1 MDSFERI
8 RGLYTSKGENSRNHT
23 GQGTGMR
30 FTTKL
35 SALITLLVAL
45 AMFLMLMGC
54 SYSFFYVTQE
64 RLDRR
69 FESLMT
75 SLDQAMLHE
84 SPEEQKRWL
93 PLVMRPLGIV
103 AVSVDTSHSNLLS
116 YKLQTLKLP
125 WESLNG
131 YRQVALPLMQ
141 HPGAS
146 LHITYVDPFAS
157 DVRSLQSTAAVTLS
171 IVVMVVILLFSLRWL
186 RDQADGEDRL
196 ERRARRILNG
206 ERESVMQ
213 GDMREWPANVSGA
226 LDRLLADLAEAREER
241 SRVDTLIRAFA
252 AQDAKT
258 GLNNRLFFD
267 NQLTTQ
273 LEEEGSHGIVMMVRL
288 PDFDT
293 LREIHGNGA
302 VQELMYSLVNLL
314 STFVMRYPAALLARY
329 FHSDFTV
336 LLPHRTLKEADGIAS
351 QLVNAI
357 DALPSTALI
366 DREAFLHIGIVA
378 YRSGQTTEQVIDY
391 AEQATRHATLQGE
404 NGWYVYDSQVPEKG
418 RGSVKWRTLLEQVL
432 ARGGPRLYQKPA
444 VTVEGEVHHREIMS
458 RIYDGTQELL
468 PSEYMPL
475 VRQLGLAESYDRQH
489 LSRILPL
496 LTQWPEETL
505 AFTLSVD
512 SLLQRS
518 FQRWLRDSLLQCE
531 KSHRRRILIELA
543 EADVCQHIDRLR
555 PVLKLLSG
563 LGCRLAVSQAGLTV
577 VSTSYIKSLPVE
589 LVKLHPGLV
598 RSIDKRDENQ
608 LFVQS
613 LTGACEGTST
623 QVFAASVRTRNEWQT
638 LKERGILGGQGDFFA
653 SPEPIDVGRK
663 KYSRRYRV

>member
-1 MDSFERI
+1 
-8 RGLYTSKGENSRNHT
+8 
-23 GQGTGMR
+23 MR

-54 SYSFFYVTQE
+54 SYSFFYVTQDRQE
-64 RLDRR
+64 RR
-69 FESLMT
+69 FDSLVT

-84 SPEEQKRWL
+84 SPRDQEKWL
-93 PLVMRPLGIV
+93 PIVMRPLGIV
-103 AVSVDTSHSNLLS
+103 SIRVEAGTSQFLN
-116 YKLQTLKLP
+116 YKLPTLKKEP
-125 WESLNG
+125 WDALNG
-131 YRQVALPLMQ
+131 YRQVSRPLLQ
-141 HPGAS
+141 HPGS
-146 LHITYVDPFAS
+146 TLYITYLDPFAS
-157 DVRSLQSTAAVTLS
+157 DVRTLQSTAAVTLS
-171 IVVMVVILLFSLRWL
+171 IVVMVVVLLFSLRWL
-186 RDQADGEDRL
+186 REQADGEDRL

-206 ERESVMQ
+206 ERENVMQ
-213 GDMREWPANVSGA
+213 GDVREWPANVSGA
-226 LDRLLADLAEAREER
+226 LDHLLADLAEAREER

-273 LEEEGSHGIVMMVRL
+273 LEDEGSHGIVMMVRL
-288 PDFDT
+288 PDFET
-293 LREIHGNGA
+293 LRDTHGSVA

-314 STFVMRYPAALLARY
+314 STFVMRYPSALLARY

-444 VTVEGEVHHREIMS
+444 VTVAGEVHHLEIMS
-458 RIYDGTQELL
+458 RIYDGSQELL
-468 PSEYMPL
+468 PAEYMPL
-475 VRQLGLAESYDRQH
+475 VQQLGLAESYDRQQV
-489 LSRILPL
+489 SRIIPL
-496 LTQWPEETL
+496 LAQWPEETL
-505 AFTLSVD
+505 AFPLCVD
-512 SLLQRS
+512 SILQRS
-518 FQRWLRDSLLQCE
+518 FQRWLRDTLLQCE
-531 KSHRRRILIELA
+531 KSQRRRILIELA

-563 LGCRLAVSQAGLTV
+563 LGCRLAVSKAGLTV
-577 VSTSYIKSLPVE
+577 VSTSYIKSLQVE
-589 LVKLHPGLV
+589 IVKLHPGLV

-613 LTGACEGTST
+613 LTGHA

-638 LKERGILGGQGDFFA
+638 LKERGIHGGQGDFFA

>member
-1 MDSFERI
+1 
-8 RGLYTSKGENSRNHT
+8 
-23 GQGTGMR
+23 MR

-54 SYSFFYVTQE
+54 SYSFFYVTQDRQE
-64 RLDRR
+64 RR
-69 FESLMT
+69 FDSLVT
-75 SLDQAMLHE
+75 SLDQAMLQE
-84 SPEEQKRWL
+84 SPRDQEKWL
-93 PLVMRPLGIV
+93 PIVMRPLGIV
-103 AVSVDTSHSNLLS
+103 SIRVEAGTSKLLD
-116 YKLQTLKLP
+116 YKLPTLKKEP
-125 WESLNG
+125 WDALNG
-131 YRQVALPLMQ
+131 YRQVSRTLLQ
-141 HPGAS
+141 HPGS
-146 LHITYVDPFAS
+146 TLHITYLDPFAS
-157 DVRSLQSTAAVTLS
+157 DVRTLQSTAAVTLS
-171 IVVMVVILLFSLRWL
+171 IVVMVVVLLFSLRWL
-186 RDQADGEDRL
+186 REQADGEDRL

-206 ERESVMQ
+206 ERENVMQ
-213 GDMREWPANVSGA
+213 GDVREWPANVSGA

-273 LEEEGSHGIVMMVRL
+273 LEDEGSHGIVMMVRL
-288 PDFDT
+288 PDFET
-293 LREIHGNGA
+293 LRETHGSMA

-314 STFVMRYPAALLARY
+314 STFVMRYPSALLARY

-444 VTVEGEVHHREIMS
+444 VTVEGEVHHDVDADSAR
-458 RIYDGTQELL
+458 RTQLQ
-468 PSEYMPL
+468 
-475 VRQLGLAESYDRQH
+475 RGDRQDAGTAAEVDDGFARQIEAVQPLQTQRGGRVGAGAERQARIEHHVNRVGIGNVAPARADPQALTEAHRVEVVHPLALPVLVFQLFYLVAETGAQQRVLFQHRHH
-489 LSRILPL
+489 LGHIG
-496 LTQWPEETL
+496 
-505 AFTLSVD
+505 FGVV
-512 SLLQRS
+512 
-518 FQRWLRDSLLQCE
+518 
-531 KSHRRRILIELA
+531 
-543 EADVCQHIDRLR
+543 EADHVGIAPQQGFTRQRFEHRVVVG
-555 PVLKLLSG
+555 VLEG
-563 LGCRLAVSQAGLTV
+563 HRHGAAFHQRVAQVFRLAAGGVQFELDPRH
-577 VSTSYIKSLPVE
+577 SNSL
-589 LVKLHPGLV
+589 
-598 RSIDKRDENQ
+598 
-608 LFVQS
+608 
-613 LTGACEGTST
+613 
-623 QVFAASVRTRNEWQT
+623 
-638 LKERGILGGQGDFFA
+638 
-653 SPEPIDVGRK
+653 
-663 KYSRRYRV
+663 

>member
-1 MDSFERI
+1 
-8 RGLYTSKGENSRNHT
+8 
-23 GQGTGMR
+23 MR

-64 RLDRR
+64 RMERR
-69 FESLMT
+69 FDALVT
-75 SLDQAMLHE
+75 SIDQALLLDTPQDQE
-84 SPEEQKRWL
+84 KWL
-93 PLVMRPLGIV
+93 PLLTRPLGIV
-103 AVSVDTSHSNLLS
+103 AISVDTASSNLLR
-116 YKLQTLKLP
+116 YQAPTIKQP
-125 WESLNG
+125 WDALAG
-131 YRQVALPLMQ
+131 YRQVALPLLH
-141 HPGAS
+141 HPES
-146 LHITYVDPFAS
+146 TLHITYQDPFAG
-157 DVRSLQSTAAVTLS
+157 DVRSLQSTMAVTLA
-171 IVVMVVILLFSLRWL
+171 IVVMVIVLLFSLRWL
-186 RDQADGEDRL
+186 REQAEGEDIL

-206 ERESVMQ
+206 EREEVMK
-213 GDMREWPANVSGA
+213 GEVREWPASVSGA
-226 LDRLLADLAEAREER
+226 LDRLLADLADAREER

-273 LEEEGSHGIVMMVRL
+273 LEEEGSHGIVMMVRF

-293 LREIHGNGA
+293 LRETYGNAA

-336 LLPHRTLKEADGIAS
+336 LLPHRSLKEADGIAS

-357 DALPSTALI
+357 DSLPSKALI
-366 DREAFLHIGIVA
+366 EREAFLHIGIVA
-378 YRSGQTTEQVIDY
+378 YRSGQTTEQIIDY
-391 AEQATRHATLQGE
+391 AEQATRHAALQGE

-444 VTVEGEVHHREIMS
+444 IDVDGEVHHREIMS

-468 PSEYMPL
+468 PAEYMPL
-475 VRQLGLAESYDRQH
+475 VQQFGLAESYDRQ
-489 LSRILPL
+489 LMGRIIPL
-496 LTQWPEETL
+496 LRLWPEETL
-505 AFTLSVD
+505 AFPLCVD
-512 SLLQRS
+512 SLLQRP
-518 FQRWLRDSLLQCE
+518 FQRWLRDTLLQCE
-531 KSHRRRILIELA
+531 KTHRRRILIELA

-555 PVLKLLSG
+555 PVLRLLAG

-577 VSTSYIKSLPVE
+577 VSTSYIKSLQVE
-589 LVKLHPGLV
+589 IVKLHPGLV

-613 LTGACEGTST
+613 LSSACEGTCARL
-623 QVFAASVRTRNEWQT
+623 FAASVRTRSEWQT
-638 LKERGILGGQGDFFA
+638 LKERGIHGGQGDFFA

>member
-1 MDSFERI
+1 
-8 RGLYTSKGENSRNHT
+8 
-23 GQGTGMR
+23 MR

-45 AMFLMLMGC
+45 AMFLMLIGC
-54 SYSFFYVTQE
+54 SFSFFYVTQE
-64 RLDRR
+64 RMERR
-69 FESLMT
+69 FGALMT
-75 SLDQAMLHE
+75 SLDQAMLLE
-84 SPEEQKRWL
+84 APPEQEKWL
-93 PLVMRPLGIV
+93 PLVMRPLGVV
-103 AVSVDTSHSNLLS
+103 AISVTTSRSTVLE
-116 YKLQTLKLP
+116 YKISSDEAP
-125 WESLNG
+125 WDALTG
-131 YRQVALPLMQ
+131 YRQASLPMMQ
-141 HPGAS
+141 HPGSSLNITYIDSFAGDMRS
-146 LHITYVDPFAS
+146 LH
-157 DVRSLQSTAAVTLS
+157 STLAVTLS
-171 IVVMVVILLFSLRWL
+171 IILMVVILLFGLRWL
-186 RDQADGEDRL
+186 REQAEGEDRL
-196 ERRARRILNG
+196 ELRARRILNG
-206 ERESVMQ
+206 EREEVAK

-226 LDRLLADLAEAREER
+226 IDRLLSDLAEAREER

-273 LEEEGSHGIVMMVRL
+273 LEEDGSHGIVMMVRL

-293 LREIHGNGA
+293 LRETHGNTA

-336 LLPHRTLKEADGIAS
+336 LLPHRTLKEADGIAA
-351 QLVNAI
+351 QLVKSI
-357 DALPSTALI
+357 DTIPPTALI
-366 DREAFLHIGIVA
+366 DRETFLHIGIVA
-378 YRSGQTTEQVIDY
+378 YRGGQTTEQVIDY
-391 AEQATRHATLQGE
+391 AEQATRHATLQGG
-404 NGWYVYDSQVPEKG
+404 NGWYTYDSQVPEKG
-418 RGSVKWRTLLEQVL
+418 RGSVKWRTLLEQML

-444 VTVEGEVHHREIMS
+444 VTVDGEVHHREIMS
-458 RIYDGTQELL
+458 RIYDGTLELL
-468 PSEYMPL
+468 PAEYMPL
-475 VRQLGLAESYDRQH
+475 VQQLGLAESYDRQQM
-489 LSRILPL
+489 SRIIPL
-496 LTQWPEETL
+496 LALWPEETL
-505 AFTLSVD
+505 AFPLCVD

-518 FQRWLRDSLLQCE
+518 FQRWLRDTLLQCE
-531 KSHRRRILIELA
+531 KNHRRRILIELA

-555 PVLKLLSG
+555 PVLRLLSG

-577 VSTSYIKSLPVE
+577 VSTSYIKSLQVE
-589 LVKLHPGLV
+589 IVKLHPGLV
-598 RSIDKRDENQ
+598 RSIDRRDENQ

-613 LTGACEGTST
+613 LTSACNGTSA

>member
-1 MDSFERI
+1 
-8 RGLYTSKGENSRNHT
+8 
-23 GQGTGMR
+23 MR

-35 SALITLLVAL
+35 STLIILLVAL

-54 SYSFFYVTQE
+54 SYSFFYVTQD
-64 RLDRR
+64 RLERR
-69 FESLMT
+69 FDSLVT
-75 SLDQAMLHE
+75 SLDQSMLHGT
-84 SPEEQKRWL
+84 PDEQQQWL

-103 AVSVDTSHSNLLS
+103 AVSVDSGRTNLLT
-116 YKLQTLKLP
+116 YKLPTLKLP
-125 WESLNG
+125 WDSLNG
-131 YRQVALPLMQ
+131 YRQASRPLLQ
-141 HPGAS
+141 HPGSS
-146 LHITYVDPFAS
+146 LNITYIDPFAS
-157 DVRSLQSTAAVTLS
+157 DVRSLQSTGVVTLS
-171 IVVMVVILLFSLRWL
+171 IVVMLVILLFSLRWL
-186 RDQADGEDRL
+186 REQAEGEDRL

-213 GDMREWPANVSGA
+213 GDVREWPANVSGA
-226 LDRLLADLAEAREER
+226 LDRLLADLAEAREAR

-267 NQLTTQ
+267 NQLATQ

-293 LREIHGNGA
+293 LRETHGNNA

-329 FHSDFTV
+329 FRSDFTV
-336 LLPHRTLKEADGIAS
+336 LLPHRTLKEADGIAA

-378 YRSGQTTEQVIDY
+378 YRGGQTPEQVIDY
-391 AEQATRHATLQGE
+391 AEQATRHATLQGG

-432 ARGGPRLYQKPA
+432 VRGGPRLYQKPA
-444 VTVEGEVHHREIMS
+444 VTVEGDVHHREVMS

-475 VRQLGLAESYDRQH
+475 VQQLGLSESYDRQH
-489 LSRILPL
+489 ISRILPL
-496 LTQWPEETL
+496 LALWPEETL
-505 AFTLSVD
+505 AFTLCVD

-518 FQRWLRDSLLQCE
+518 FQRWLRDTLLQCE

-555 PVLKLLSG
+555 PVLRLLSG

-577 VSTSYIKSLPVE
+577 VSASYIKSLPVE
-589 LVKLHPGLV
+589 IVKLHAGLV
-598 RSIDKRDENQ
+598 RGIDKRDENQ

-613 LTGACEGTST
+613 LTGACEGTSAK
-623 QVFAASVRTRNEWQT
+623 VFAASVRTNDEWQT

-653 SPEPIDVGRK
+653 PPEPIDVGRK

>member
-1 MDSFERI
+1 
-8 RGLYTSKGENSRNHT
+8 
-23 GQGTGMR
+23 MR

-35 SALITLLVAL
+35 STLITLLVAL

-54 SYSFFYVTQE
+54 SYSFFYVTQD
-64 RLDRR
+64 RLERR
-69 FESLMT
+69 FDSLVT
-75 SLDQAMLHE
+75 SLDQSMLQG
-84 SPEEQKRWL
+84 SPDEQQQWL

-103 AVSVDTSHSNLLS
+103 AVSVDSGRTNLLT
-116 YKLQTLKLP
+116 YKLPTLKLP
-125 WESLNG
+125 WDSLNG
-131 YRQVALPLMQ
+131 YRQVSLPLLQ
-141 HPGAS
+141 HPGSS
-146 LHITYVDPFAS
+146 LNITYIDPFAS
-157 DVRSLQSTAAVTLS
+157 DVRSLQSTGVVTLS
-171 IVVMVVILLFSLRWL
+171 IVVMLVILLFSLRWL
-186 RDQADGEDRL
+186 REQAEGEDRL

-213 GDMREWPANVSGA
+213 GDVREWPANVSGA

-267 NQLTTQ
+267 NQLATQ

-293 LREIHGNGA
+293 LRETHGNNA

-336 LLPHRTLKEADGIAS
+336 LLPHRTLKEADGIAA

-391 AEQATRHATLQGE
+391 AEQATRHATLQGG

-432 ARGGPRLYQKPA
+432 VRGGPRLYQKPA
-444 VTVEGEVHHREIMS
+444 VTVEGDVHHREIMS

-475 VRQLGLAESYDRQH
+475 VQQLGLAESYDRQH
-489 LSRILPL
+489 ISRILPL
-496 LTQWPEETL
+496 LALWPEETL
-505 AFTLSVD
+505 AFTLCVD

-518 FQRWLRDSLLQCE
+518 FQRWLRDTLLQCE

-543 EADVCQHIDRLR
+543 EADVCQHIDPLR
-555 PVLKLLSG
+555 PVLRLLSG

-577 VSTSYIKSLPVE
+577 VSASYIKSLPVE
-589 LVKLHPGLV
+589 IVKLHPGLV
-598 RSIDKRDENQ
+598 RGIDKRDENQ

-613 LTGACEGTST
+613 LTGACEGTSAR
-623 QVFAASVRTRNEWQT
+623 VFAASVRTNNEWQT

-653 SPEPIDVGRK
+653 PPEPIDVGRK

>member
-1 MDSFERI
+1 
-8 RGLYTSKGENSRNHT
+8 
-23 GQGTGMR
+23 MR

-64 RLDRR
+64 RLERR
-69 FESLMT
+69 FEALAT
-75 SLDQAMLHE
+75 SIDQAMLLQ
-84 SPEEQKRWL
+84 PLQAQDNWL

-103 AVSVDTSHSNLLS
+103 AIHVDTETSNLFS
-116 YKLQTLKLP
+116 YSLP
-125 WESLNG
+125 TIKAPWASLTG
-131 YRQVALPLMQ
+131 YRQTSLNMMH
-141 HPGAS
+141 HPGTRVNV
-146 LHITYVDPFAS
+146 TYLDPFAS

-171 IVVMVVILLFSLRWL
+171 IVIMVVILLFSLRWL
-186 RDQADGEDRL
+186 REQAVGEDRL

-206 ERESVMQ
+206 EREQVLK
-213 GDMREWPANVSGA
+213 GDVREWPASVSGA

-273 LEEEGSHGIVMMVRL
+273 LEDVGSHGIVMMVRL

-293 LREIHGNGA
+293 LREIHGNAA
-302 VQELMYSLVNLL
+302 VQDLMYSLVNLL

-336 LLPHRTLKEADGIAS
+336 LLPHRTLKEADGIAA

-357 DALPSTALI
+357 DSLPSTALI

-378 YRSGQTTEQVIDY
+378 YRSGQTTEEIIDY
-391 AEQATRHATLQGE
+391 AEQATRHAVLQGE
-404 NGWYVYDSQVPEKG
+404 NGWYVYDSDVPEKG

-444 VTVEGEVHHREIMS
+444 VTVEGDVHHREIMS
-458 RIYDGTQELL
+458 RIYDGAQELL
-468 PSEYMPL
+468 PAEYMPL
-475 VRQLGLAESYDRQH
+475 VNQLGLAESYDRQQMN
-489 LSRILPL
+489 RIIPL
-496 LTQWPEETL
+496 LALWPEETL
-505 AFTLSVD
+505 AFPLCVD

-518 FQRWLRDSLLQCE
+518 FQRWLRDTLLQCE

-555 PVLKLLSG
+555 PVLRLLTG
-563 LGCRLAVSQAGLTV
+563 VGCRLAVSQAGLTV

-589 LVKLHPGLV
+589 IVKLHPGLV
-598 RSIDKRDENQ
+598 RSIDRRDENQ

-613 LTGACEGTST
+613 LTGACEGT
-623 QVFAASVRTRNEWQT
+623 QAKVFAASVRTRNEWQT

-653 SPEPIDVGRK
+653 SPEPIDIARK

>member
-1 MDSFERI
+1 
-8 RGLYTSKGENSRNHT
+8 
-23 GQGTGMR
+23 MR

-75 SLDQAMLHE
+75 SLDQAMLRE

-116 YKLQTLKLP
+116 YKLPTLNKQP
-125 WESLNG
+125 WDPLNG

-141 HPGAS
+141 HPGAA
-146 LHITYVDPFAS
+146 LQITYIDPFAS

-241 SRVDTLIRAFA
+241 NRVDTLIRAFA

-293 LREIHGNGA
+293 LREIHGNSA

-314 STFVMRYPAALLARY
+314 STFVMR
-329 FHSDFTV
+329 
-336 LLPHRTLKEADGIAS
+336 IAS

-496 LTQWPEETL
+496 LTLWPEETL